1 MLIWND
7 NFCGYS
13 DHVCS
18 SPAYQEGEHAG
29 GLQDLAEYG
38 HIPPFPPQFLLLL
51 VTPISHHWCGQNLL
65 LWSRAEFAR

>member
-38 HIPPFPPQFLLLL
+38 HIPPCPTTVPAFISNSHKSSL
-51 VTPISHHWCGQNLL
+51 VWTESAALVPG
-65 LWSRAEFAR
+65 